1 MKPIH
6 LNLASRPFRDYRPVY
21 AAVVIMALLTAL
33 LALYNVDTYLLYR
46 TETRTTRGN
55 IAKLDEQLAVEKRA
69 TDTLNQ
75 QLRGID
81 LKLLASQTEF
91 ANTQLAERAFSWS
104 ELLDRL
110 ERVLPPDV
118 RLQSV
123 MPTFSKDGLVHLSMT
138 LTAKTG
144 QGLSATI
151 NRFNGD
157 PRFANAFPNNE
168 TNETLNG
175 AGGEYRIILGVDYR
189 PSIARR
195 VE

>member
-21 AAVVIMALLTAL
+21 AAVVVMALLTAF
-33 LALYNVDTYLLYR
+33 LALNNVDTFLRYR
-46 TETRTTRGN
+46 TETKTTRAN
-55 IAKLDEQLAVEKRA
+55 IAKLEEQITDEKRQ
-69 TDTLNQ
+69 TETLNQ
-75 QLRGID
+75 RLRGVD

-91 ANTQLAERAFSWS
+91 ANSQLAERAFSWS

-110 ERVLPPDV
+110 ERVLPADV

-123 MPTFSKDGLVHLSMT
+123 TPAFAKDGLVHLSMT
-138 LTAKTG
+138 CITKTG
-144 QGLSATI
+144 EGLTATI
-151 NRFNGD
+151 NRFNSD
-157 PRFANAFPNNE
+157 AHFANAFPAS
-168 TNETLNG
+168 ETLIT
-175 AGGEYRIILGVDYR
+175 GEYHITLGVDYR

>member
-21 AAVVIMALLTAL
+21 AAVVLMSLLTAF
-33 LALYNVDTYLLYR
+33 LALNNVDTFLRYR
-46 TETRTTRGN
+46 TETKTTRTN
-55 IAKLDEQLAVEKRA
+55 IDKLDQQIAEEHRQAELLAQR
-69 TDTLNQ
+69 
-75 QLRGID
+75 LRGVD

-91 ANTQLAERAFSWS
+91 ANAQLAERAFSWS

-110 ERVLPPDV
+110 ERVLPTDV

-123 MPTFSKDGLVHLSMT
+123 TPTFDKDGLVHLSMNCIT
-138 LTAKTG
+138 KTG
-144 QGLSATI
+144 EGLTATI

-157 PRFANAFPNNE
+157 QHFANAFPTSE
-168 TNETLNG
+168 T
-175 AGGEYRIILGVDYR
+175 AAAGEYRFSLGVDYR

>member
-21 AAVVIMALLTAL
+21 AAVVLMALLTAF
-33 LALYNVDTYLLYR
+33 LALNNVDTFLRYR
-46 TETRTTRGN
+46 TETRTTRAN
-55 IAKLDEQLAVEKRA
+55 IDKLEGQIADEQHKTEGLTQR
-69 TDTLNQ
+69 
-75 QLRGID
+75 LRGVD

-91 ANTQLAERAFSWS
+91 ANSQLAERAFSWS

-110 ERVLPPDV
+110 ERVLPADV

-123 MPTFSKDGLVHLSMT
+123 APSFSKDGLVHLST
-138 LTAKTG
+138 TCITKTG
-144 QGLSATI
+144 EGLTATI
-151 NRFNGD
+151 NRFNAD
-157 PRFANAFPNNE
+157 PHFANAFPATE
-168 TNETLNG
+168 
-175 AGGEYRIILGVDYR
+175 AQQAGEYRFTLGVDYR